1 MIAARLR
8 RFKRAFNRIFV
19 KQADTKMAT
28 TLNLAGLSEAQ
39 SEALVGV
46 KEGDFIQFIK
56 LHEQQHVQS
65 DDDSETDMTEGDSAS
80 ESGEDGEEDDEA
92 SVTRRATRKIA
103 MKKTAMAKIVL
114 RRRAVKEWKA
124 QKKHP
129 RTWTARTRTRSISQ
143 LYVQRITQ
151 SKGLTEIKLIKL
163 EYTLLP
169 DDDAISHNFQIYGDS
184 IRTEAGTRDCSCEGD
199 CNEATTL
206 EQLDKDFGISGYV
219 VSLNP
224 STQQLRNTIAAEW
237 GYHICPA
244 GCNTGVLDT
253 LAHLSSVLDPAVYAT
268 TAKEDHDIVCPVCI
282 GLDPLI
288 QGQTLRAQYER
299 ISWVSHDDVF
309 NLSFVVNGI
318 RRRVGYT
325 DFRQF
330 DERPWGYDHSLE
342 EGGMMDEYE
351 DKDEDEAH
359 DGYGGGF
366 DGYQQTS
373 AAAMDPNAAVAC
385 KPASKTAVA
394 ALPRTIFETIAE
406 LDEDR
411 LKCTVCVSNF
421 EVSEEVVTMPCAHL
435 FHIECL
441 SSWMVQG
448 HECPNCRYKLAA
460 AVDDEDAHTV
470 AQTGAGKMGGLVS
483 AGDGADI
490 TENDEGNMETG
501 SELEDNSGW

>member
-1 MIAARLR
+1 
-8 RFKRAFNRIFV
+8 
-19 KQADTKMAT
+19 MAT
-28 TLNLAGLSEAQ
+28 TLNLAGLSDAQ
-39 SEALVGV
+39 NEALVGV

-65 DDDSETDMTEGDSAS
+65 DEDSETDMTEGDSAS
-80 ESGEDGEEDDEA
+80 ESGEDGEEDDEGEHDEMVT
-92 SVTRRATRKIA
+92 SVHGSVRDSESDEEDSDEEDSDGEDSAEAESGEGMEGTEETLQDSDSEDSDEIDF
-103 MKKTAMAKIVL
+103 TTL
-114 RRRAVKEWKA
+114 F
-124 QKKHP
+124 
-129 RTWTARTRTRSISQ
+129 
-143 LYVQRITQ
+143 YVQRITQ

-169 DDDAISHNFQIYGDS
+169 DDDAIPHNFQIYGDS

-199 CNEATTL
+199 CNEAPTL
-206 EQLDKDFGISGYV
+206 EQLDEDFGISGYV
-219 VSLNP
+219 LRLNP

-237 GYHICPA
+237 DHDRCPA
-244 GCNTGVLDT
+244 GCDEGVLYTVGD
-253 LAHLSSVLDPAVYAT
+253 LEAVLSPATYTT
-268 TAKEDHDIVCPVCI
+268 TARQEYPFACPVCL
-282 GLDPLI
+282 GLDLLDV
-288 QGQTLRAQYER
+288 QQKLRTQLETVGGSAELYDAVLYMDSE
-299 ISWVSHDDVF
+299 
-309 NLSFVVNGI
+309 VNVA
-318 RRRVGYT
+318 RSALGYH
-325 DFRQF
+325 FRQH
-330 DERPWGYDHSLE
+330 DERPWGYDHGLE

-351 DKDEDEAH
+351 QD

-366 DGYQQTS
+366 HGYEQAS
-373 AAAMDPNAAVAC
+373 AAAMDPNAAAVC

-406 LDEDR
+406 LEEDR